1 MEHELIWYYIDK
13 SQQEPEKQS
22 KGPLSIRD
30 IDLMIKNQH
39 YYITQLMILIFDTYV
54 FMVQRKVAF
63 IYGQRSK
70 KMFYLRMMDYNK
82 MMNRECKFQIR
93 NHKKTN
99 QRKKLKILI
108 LQIYIVLLKHKI
120 KNLQSRSSIN
130 IFVKVRVF
138 KDHSQAKVKFSSTYD
153 AELCFTNING
163 VEFNNNFNVS
173 IENNEVEE
181 QYLVNGQKNRGIVI
195 RIKGKISINECMI
208 IEIYLFNSQ
217 IFQQFDFEQGM
228 NRENAI
234 QYRSPQQIP
243 SSKKPNMENL
253 QPHRNTNEFIK
264 QMKKR
269 VDQPPLS
276 VVSQN
281 SQIQDAQSIF
291 IDVSRIEQQSNNS
304 NNSFLDPLKQPIL
317 PQCHR
322 SNQPSNCTTQRT
334 NRYEMQRNSKP
345 YLDQT
350 DNMGL
355 LMIQQQM
362 LQLQNENMILKQQ
375 LEKQESQRLL
385 FQQQLLQQFQSQQ
398 QQQQQQPIVINN
410 NITQS
415 EKQQQQQSKSIP
427 PQKDQEESE
436 SPPKKIQR
444 KKQQSQAIQTDK
456 SVQDQSIININES
469 YHNQSQCNKS
479 KQILQQQQ
487 IKSHQQQKQSM
498 ESLTFGTQLS
508 QRNLISQQSQQE
520 LQIQNTDNQSK
531 NQSYQQINTNSIE
544 FQMDNQ
550 QKDVQIQNKSDVQ
563 RKYSQIDITNS
574 SIQQDKTYSIH
585 NPEIRKQ
592 SQPSVK
598 LEFNFEEGT
607 NESSKKCL
615 ADYFSQRK
623 KTANVERR
631 VSVQMPI
638 QEEDQSWIVNVKQR
652 SKEEQIKLRKEMM
665 EYGRSK
671 RSQNKSQTPINDDKN
686 SGQKEQVKRVQSPL
700 MERLAMGQKAK
711 VEEKEMFALTKKNY
725 ENLPEVKSKKNQ
737 EEVIKQKQLF
747 MKERQNK
754 LKELDDKIKEKM
766 KKA

>member
-1 MEHELIWYYIDK
+1 M
-13 SQQEPEKQS
+13 
-22 KGPLSIRD
+22 
-30 IDLMIKNQH
+30 
-39 YYITQLMILIFDTYV
+39 
-54 FMVQRKVAF
+54 
-63 IYGQRSK
+63 
-70 KMFYLRMMDYNK
+70 
-82 MMNRECKFQIR
+82 
-93 NHKKTN
+93 
-99 QRKKLKILI
+99 
-108 LQIYIVLLKHKI
+108 
-120 KNLQSRSSIN
+120 
-130 IFVKVRVF
+130 
-138 KDHSQAKVKFSSTYD
+138 
-153 AELCFTNING
+153 
-163 VEFNNNFNVS
+163 
-173 IENNEVEE
+173 
-181 QYLVNGQKNRGIVI
+181 
-195 RIKGKISINECMI
+195 NECMI

-228 NRENAI
+228 NRENAN

-291 IDVSRIEQQSNNS
+291 IDVSRIEQQSNHS

-355 LMIQQQM
+355 LLIQQQM

-398 QQQQQQPIVINN
+398 QQQQQQPI
-410 NITQS
+410 S
-415 EKQQQQQSKSIP
+415 EKQLQQQQQSKSIP
-427 PQKDQEESE
+427 PQNNQEETE

-469 YHNQSQCNKS
+469 YHNQSLCNKP
-479 KQILQQQQ
+479 KQISQQQQ
-487 IKSHQQQKQSM
+487 IKSHQQEKHSV

-520 LQIQNTDNQSK
+520 LQIQTHESQSK

-544 FQMDNQ
+544 FQIDNEQ
-550 QKDVQIQNKSDVQ
+550 RDVQNQNKKDVQ
-563 RKYSQIDITNS
+563 RKYSQIDLINS
-574 SIQQDKTYSIH
+574 SVQQDKTYSIH
-585 NPEIRKQ
+585 NPEVRKQ

-598 LEFNFEEGT
+598 LEFNFEDGT
-607 NESSKKCL
+607 NELSKKCL

-671 RSQNKSQTPINDDKN
+671 RQQNKSQTPINEDKN
-686 SGQKEQVKRVQSPL
+686 SGQKEQVKRVKSPL

-725 ENLPEVKSKKNQ
+725 ENLPEVKSKKTQ
-737 EEVIKQKQLF
+737 EEVNKQKQLF

>member
-1 MEHELIWYYIDK
+1 MLIK
-13 SQQEPEKQS
+13 VN
-22 KGPLSIRD
+22 
-30 IDLMIKNQH
+30 KNQ
-39 YYITQLMILIFDTYV
+39 
-54 FMVQRKVAF
+54 
-63 IYGQRSK
+63 
-70 KMFYLRMMDYNK
+70 
-82 MMNRECKFQIR
+82 R
-93 NHKKTN
+93 NN
-99 QRKKLKILI
+99 LKDLYQQGILI
-108 LQIYIVLLKHKI
+108 LCQEPALLHHIINDLNLILMFLRKDSQNGNLYLWLKKMMDHNKMINREWKFQRRKKNRKKSQKDKVKKKVEDIDI
-120 KNLQSRSSIN
+120 KNLY
-130 IFVKVRVF
+130 
-138 KDHSQAKVKFSSTYD
+138 SSTQAQNQEFMHQLYS
-153 AELCFTNING
+153 ELFQKVETLQIYLQKLEFFQVHSLGNNQIKVSLKLNFTLHMML
-163 VEFNNNFNVS
+163 NFVS
-173 IENNEVEE
+173 QMNRD
-181 QYLVNGQKNRGIVI
+181 QKGIVI
-195 RIKGKISINECMI
+195 RMKGKIRKNECMI

-415 EKQQQQQSKSIP
+415 EKQQQQSKSIP

-550 QKDVQIQNKSDVQ
+550 QKDVQIQNKGDVQ

-592 SQPSVK
+592 SQPSIK

-671 RSQNKSQTPINDDKN
+671 RSQNKSQTPINEDKN
-686 SGQKEQVKRVQSPL
+686 SGQKEQFKRVQSPL